1 MDAKGK
7 VTTILTGLSDPTGLC
22 WADGSLYVAE
32 TGRSRILRVTNG
44 RMEVLAGES
53 TSLGGG
59 EYEGGYT
66 DGPAA
71 KARFDHPQG
80 VAVGEDGTV
89 YIADTGNHAVRRLAN
104 GRVTTMAS
112 AKQTP
117 EAPVQPRGMLVQGNT
132 LVVTDLF
139 AQNLL
144 TLSTVPVS
152 YRDVPAGAWCEDAV
166 RQATERGLTSGT
178 GNGYFTPN
186 APVTRAMF
194 VVMLSRL
201 HQGTDGGTVIDG
213 VSAFADVPA
222 DAWYDSAA
230 RWAADQQ
237 IVLGDNGSFRPSAG
251 ITREALAALL
261 YRYAGSVGLDT
272 SARADLSRFPDAS
285 GVSAYAAD
293 AMSWAVAEGILGGR
307 TDGTLAPKGTA
318 TRAQTAKMLV
328 SFMDAFG
335 I

>member
-1 MDAKGK
+1 MR
-7 VTTILTGLSDPTGLC
+7 LL
-22 WADGSLYVAE
+22 VA
-32 TGRSRILRVTNG
+32 
-44 RMEVLAGES
+44 
-53 TSLGGG
+53 
-59 EYEGGYT
+59 
-66 DGPAA
+66 
-71 KARFDHPQG
+71 H
-80 VAVGEDGTV
+80 
-89 YIADTGNHAVRRLAN
+89 
-104 GRVTTMAS
+104 
-112 AKQTP
+112 
-117 EAPVQPRGMLVQGNT
+117 
-132 LVVTDLF
+132 
-139 AQNLL
+139 LL
-144 TLSTVPVS
+144 
-152 YRDVPAGAWCEDAV
+152 
-166 RQATERGLTSGT
+166 RQASQDKQNR
-178 GNGYFTPN
+178 
-186 APVTRAMF
+186 
-194 VVMLSRL
+194 
-201 HQGTDGGTVIDG
+201 G

-293 AMSWAVAEGILGGR
+293 AMSWAVAEGILGGK